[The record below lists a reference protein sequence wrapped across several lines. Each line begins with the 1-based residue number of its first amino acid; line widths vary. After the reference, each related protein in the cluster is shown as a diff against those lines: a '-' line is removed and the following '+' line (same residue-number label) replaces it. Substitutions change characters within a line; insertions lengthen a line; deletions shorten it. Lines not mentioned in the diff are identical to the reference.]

1 MACKKCASNKTT
13 ACACTDTS
21 YTIPGNCGYGN
32 STCKFPS
39 EPCSEILCT
48 ECIRH
53 CHDEDKWC
61 TEMLLTDW
69 GGQDGV
75 ANGGDDMVVT
85 EFCVS
90 NGERLDQMFQK
101 LTLALS
107 DPTSYPYK
115 VKNFYVNNIN
125 NVTGS
130 YFIEIQFVWFD
141 FLSTLTDIQLWY
153 QADGD
158 GDDWVQIQ
166 QFNTLINP
174 LQSNSFT
181 LNNDMVGL
189 IPGNTYKFKL
199 ATTSDAGTFYDPGSV
214 ILFVTIPE

>member
-48 ECIRH
+48 ECVRH

-61 TEMLLTDW
+61 VDLYTADW
-69 GGQDGV
+69 GGDDGV
-75 ANGGDDMVVT
+75 VGLPGLDVGPL

-130 YFIEIQFVWFD
+130 YFVEVQFVWFE
-141 FLSTLTDIQLWY
+141 FLSSLTDIQLWY

-158 GDDWVQIQ
+158 AVWTQVM
-166 QFNTLINP
+166 QFNSLINP
-174 LQSNSFT
+174 LQSNTFT
-181 LNNDMVGL
+181 VNNDMIGL
-189 IPGNTYKFKL
+189 VPGTTYKFKL
-199 ATTSDAGTFYDPGSV
+199 VTTSAVGTQYDPGSA
-214 ILFVTIPE
+214 ILYVTIPE